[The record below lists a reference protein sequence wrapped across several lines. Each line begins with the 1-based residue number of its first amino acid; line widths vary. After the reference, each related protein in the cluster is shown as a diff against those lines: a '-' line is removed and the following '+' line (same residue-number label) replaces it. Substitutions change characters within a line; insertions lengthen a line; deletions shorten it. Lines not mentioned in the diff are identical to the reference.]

1 MACFRPGKAG
11 RRNFFRTFVG
21 TNINNVYAMHG
32 NQHIVNDPV
41 YGFISVPRGIL
52 CEIIAHP
59 YFQRLDRIRQLGLS
73 ATVYPGAQH
82 TRKQHSLGAF
92 HLMSGALRTLAEKGE
107 FIFDSEVEA
116 AEAAI
121 LMHDLGHAP
130 FSHVLE
136 QSLTQGVG
144 HEAISLLMMER
155 INQSLRGELG
165 LAIKIFRDEYPKHFL
180 HELLCGQLDVDR
192 LDYLCRDSFYTGVR
206 EGNVGAARIIK
217 MLNVEG
223 DRLVVDAKGIYS
235 VENYLMARRLMY
247 WQVYLHKTAVAAE
260 EVLRSALRRAKDLAR
275 GGVRLFASPS
285 LRHFLYNEVAAAD
298 FARDPDFWLEQY
310 AALDDSD
317 ILCALKVWQQADDA
331 ILARLSS
338 AFINRRLFQVEVY
351 DEAVPAGREEEL
363 RRMVAA
369 QLGISLEEARY
380 FVSVRRVAKE
390 MYSAATEGI
399 GLLFPDGTVRDVTEI
414 SQIVRSDTPAVADS
428 KYYLFSARADGA

>member
-1 MACFRPGKAG
+1 M
-11 RRNFFRTFVG
+11 
-21 TNINNVYAMHG
+21 
-32 NQHIVNDPV
+32 NDPV

-116 AEAAI
+116 AQAAI

-136 QSLTQGVG
+136 QSLTQGIS
-144 HEAISLLMMER
+144 HETISLLMMER
-155 INQSLRGELG
+155 INLTVRGELG
-165 LAIKIFRDEYPKHFL
+165 LAIKIFRDEHPKHFL
-180 HELLCGQLDVDR
+180 HELLCSQLDMDR

-260 EVLRSALRRAKDLAR
+260 EVLRSALRRAKHLAR
-275 GGVRLFASPS
+275 TGVQLFASPS
-285 LRHFLYNEVAAAD
+285 LRYFLYNDVTAAD
-298 FARDPDFWLEQY
+298 FDRDPDCCLEQY

-331 ILARLSS
+331 ILARLAA
-338 AFINRRLFQVEVY
+338 AFINRRLFQVEVFE
-351 DEAVPAGREEEL
+351 DGVPEERELQL
-363 RRMVAA
+363 RQNVAR
-369 QLGISLEEARY
+369 QLGITMEDAAY
-380 FVSVRRVAKE
+380 FVSKRRVAKE

-414 SQIVRSDTPAVADS
+414 SQIVRADTPAVADS
-428 KYYLFSARADGA
+428 KYYLFSLRPDEA

>member
-1 MACFRPGKAG
+1 
-11 RRNFFRTFVG
+11 
-21 TNINNVYAMHG
+21 MHG
-32 NQHIVNDPV
+32 NQYIVNDPV
-41 YGFISVPRGIL
+41 YGFINVPRGIL
-52 CEIIAHP
+52 CEIIDHP

-107 FIFDSEVEA
+107 FIFDSEAEA

-136 QSLTQGVG
+136 QSLTQGIS
-144 HEAISLLMMER
+144 HETISLLMMER
-155 INQSLRGELG
+155 INHSLRGELE
-165 LAIKIFRDEYPKHFL
+165 LAIKIFRDKYPKHFL
-180 HELLCGQLDVDR
+180 HELLCSQLDMDR

-217 MLNVEG
+217 MLNVAN
-223 DRLVVDAKGIYS
+223 DKLVVDAKGIYS

-275 GGVRLFASPS
+275 DGVQLFASPS
-285 LRHFLYNEVAAAD
+285 LRYFLYNEVTAAD
-298 FARDPDFWLEQY
+298 FARNADFCLRQY

-317 ILCALKVWQQADDA
+317 ILCALKAWQQADDA
-331 ILARLSS
+331 ILARLSA
-338 AFINRRLFQVEVY
+338 AFINRRLFRAEVFE
-351 DEAVPAGREEEL
+351 DGVPAEREEQL
-363 RRMVAA
+363 RRKVAA
-369 QLGISLEEARY
+369 QLGISLAETRY
-380 FVSVRRVAKE
+380 FVCKRRVEKE

-399 GLLFPDGTVRDVTEI
+399 GLLFPDGTVRDVTDI
-414 SQIVRSDTPAVADS
+414 SQIVRADTPAVVDS
-428 KYYLFSARADGA
+428 KYYLFSVRTDGE